1 MRQVRH
7 FYRSVKP
14 DFEYCFNVETS
25 APLTAE
31 ELRILR
37 WLLAQTFEIEH
48 FGEKSFLKPVRNVVE
63 VGPRLDFETAYSTNA
78 VAICHACGLEKVA
91 RVERSRRYLLPAEV
105 DREDF
110 VAGNHDRMTE
120 YPYREPLRSFATKA
134 VPEKVHDVPVM
145 AGGIDA
151 LREFNRQNG
160 LGMDEWDVEFY
171 LNLFTKILGRNPT
184 NVELF
189 MLGNN
194 NSEHSRHWFFKGKL
208 VIDGRQVPDSLLQV
222 VKSTMSRNP
231 TNSVIAFSDNSSAIR
246 GYRIQTITPRQ
257 PGTCSAFVPNQ
268 FDYHLLF
275 TAETHNYP
283 SGVQPFQ
290 GATTGTGGRIR
301 DGHATG
307 RGSLVIA
314 GTAGYCTA
322 ALSIPDHSI
331 PGEPAG
337 LAYPFELAS
346 PLEILIEASNGASD
360 YGNKFGEPIIQG
372 FVRTFEQI
380 LPDNERRG
388 WVKPIMFTGG
398 IGQIDARHTR
408 KEKPKR
414 GMLIVQ
420 VGGPAYRIG
429 MGGGSASSMMQGE
442 NIAELD
448 FNAVQ
453 RGDAEMENKLNRVI
467 RACVEMGD
475 ENPVL
480 VVHDQ
485 GAGGPGNVLTEI
497 TDPAGGNIGI
507 RRIRLGDLSLSV
519 VEIWCAEYQERCAF
533 LVHPR
538 RIDEFSAICRR
549 EKVNCEVLGEIT
561 EDGRIVVFDEQ
572 DNSRPVDLPLDR
584 VLGELPQKSYI
595 IERVPRKLRPLRL
608 PQELSVEE
616 ATRLALRLPC
626 VGSKGFLVRKVD
638 RAVTGLIAQQ
648 QCCGPLQL
656 PVSDVAVVAQSH
668 FGLTGA
674 AIAIGEQPIKMLI
687 DEKAGSRM
695 AVGEMLTNM
704 VSARI
709 SSLSHIKCSVNWMW
723 AAKLPGE
730 GARIYD
736 AATAMAELMTTLGIA
751 ADGGK
756 DSISMAAKVGGE
768 TVKSPGEVV
777 ISGYATVPDISKK
790 ATPDIKRPG
799 ESKLVFID
807 LAEGRN
813 RLGGSALA
821 QAFGQIGDDSPDVDN
836 PSLLISAFNAVQR
849 MLDDNLVLACHDR
862 SDGGLITTLAE
873 MAMAGNC
880 GISVQLTD
888 KEAVI
893 PQLFSEELGLVVE
906 CLAANEKLVRGI
918 LDQYRVPFVILG
930 NTRREKQV
938 IVRHGSRIALN
949 IGTVELLSWW
959 EATSDRLEE
968 EQMNP
973 VLAREQ
979 VQYHNRSGL
988 TYRLTFEPGATSR
1001 EILNRT
1007 DKPRV
1012 AIIREEGSNGDRE
1025 MASAFFWAGFEPW
1038 DIAMTDLAEER
1049 ITLDKFRGV
1058 VFVGGFAYADV
1069 LDSAKGWAG
1078 IIRFNPKLHEMF
1090 HHFFNR
1096 RDTFSLAI
1104 CNGCQLM
1111 AFLGILPWQGIPENE
1126 QPRFIRNTS
1135 GRFESHWGMVRISES
1150 PSIMLKGMAG
1160 SILGIWTDHGEG
1172 CLHCPNPEILL
1183 SAQQRGITPVAYVD
1197 DEWTATEK
1205 YRFNPNGSPL
1215 GIMSF
1220 CSPDGRH
1227 LAMMPHPERSFL
1239 LWQWPWVPEEW
1250 KDRKWQSDIGAHHL
1264 WASPWLRLF
1273 QNAREWCDHPSS
1285 ESSLR
1290 VLQ

>member
-1 MRQVRH
+1 MQEVRH

-14 DFEYCFNVETS
+14 DFEYCFNVETA
-25 APLTAE
+25 APLTTDD
-31 ELRILR
+31 LRILR
-37 WLLAQTFEIEH
+37 WLLAETFDLEH
-48 FGEKSFLKPVRNVVE
+48 FGEKSLLKPVRNVIE

-78 VAICHACGLEKVA
+78 VAICHACGVEKVT
-91 RVERSRRYLLPAEV
+91 RVERSRRHLLSSEI
-105 DREDF
+105 DRDDF
-110 VAGNHDRMTE
+110 IARNHDRMTE
-120 YPYREPLRSFATKA
+120 SPYRQPLKSFATKA
-134 VPEKVHDVPVM
+134 VPERVYDVPLM
-145 AGGIDA
+145 AGGIGELA
-151 LREFNRQNG
+151 KFNRQNG
-160 LGMDEWDVEFY
+160 LGMDEWDIEFY
-171 LNLFTKILGRNPT
+171 LNLFTRILRRNPT

-222 VKSTMSRNP
+222 VKSTLFTNP
-231 TNSVIAFSDNSSAIR
+231 ANSVIAFSDNSSAIR

-257 PGTCSAFVPNQ
+257 PAACSPFVPRQ
-268 FDYHLLF
+268 FDYDILF

-322 ALSIPDHSI
+322 ALNIPNHSI
-331 PGEPAG
+331 PGEPVG

-398 IGQIDARHTR
+398 VGQIDARHTK
-408 KEKPKR
+408 KERPGR

-429 MGGGSASSMMQGE
+429 MGGGSASSMLQGE

-475 ENPVL
+475 GNPVL

-485 GAGGPGNVLTEI
+485 GAGGPANVLTEI

-507 RRIRLGDLSLSV
+507 RRIRLGDPSLSAA
-519 VEIWCAEYQERCAF
+519 EIWCAEYQERCAF
-533 LVHPR
+533 LIHPG

-561 EDGRIVVFDEQ
+561 EDGRIVVSDEQ
-572 DNSRPVDLPLDR
+572 DNSTPVDLPLDR
-584 VLGELPQKSYI
+584 ILGELPQKSYI
-595 IERVPRKLRPLRL
+595 IERVPRKLEPLRL
-608 PQELSVEE
+608 PRELSVEE
-616 ATRLALRLPC
+616 ATRLVLRLPS

-668 FGLTGA
+668 FGLTGG

-687 DEKAGSRM
+687 DEKAGARM
-695 AVGEMLTNM
+695 SVGEMLTNM

-756 DSISMAAKVGGE
+756 DSISMAAKVGSE
-768 TVKSPGEVV
+768 NVKSPGEVV
-777 ISGYATVPDISKK
+777 ISGYATMPDISKK

-821 QAFGQIGDDSPDVDN
+821 QAFGQIGDDSPDVED
-836 PSLLISAFNAVQR
+836 PSLLINAFNAVQR
-849 MLDDNLVLACHDR
+849 MVDDNLILACHDR

-880 GISVQLTD
+880 GISIQLTD

-893 PQLFSEELGLVVE
+893 PQLFCEELGLVIE
-906 CLAANEKLVRGI
+906 CLAADEKLVQSI
-918 LDQYRVPFVILG
+918 LGEYGVPFLILG
-930 NTRREKQV
+930 NTEREKQV
-938 IVRHGSRIALN
+938 IIRHDNSIALD
-949 IGTVELLSWW
+949 IGTAELLSWW

-973 VLAREQ
+973 VVAREQ
-979 VQYHNRSGL
+979 LQHRNRSGAR
-988 TYRLTFEPGATSR
+988 YRLTFEPGATPP
-1001 EILNRT
+1001 EILHRT
-1007 DKPRV
+1007 DKPKV
-1012 AIIREEGSNGDRE
+1012 AIIREEGSNADRE

-1049 ITLDKFRGV
+1049 ITLDRFRGV
-1058 VFVGGFAYADV
+1058 AFVGGFAYADV

-1090 HHFFNR
+1090 HRFFNR
-1096 RDTFSLAI
+1096 KDTFSLAV

-1111 AFLGILPWQGIPENE
+1111 ALLGILPWQGIPEKE

-1150 PSIMLKGMAG
+1150 PSIMLKGMEG
-1160 SILGIWTDHGEG
+1160 SVLGIWTDHGEG
-1172 CLHCPNPEILL
+1172 CLYCPDPEILVN
-1183 SAQQRGITPVAYVD
+1183 AQQQGLTPMAYVD
-1197 DEWTATEK
+1197 DEWTPTQK
-1205 YRFNPNGSPL
+1205 YRLNPNGSPL
-1215 GIMSF
+1215 GIMAF

-1227 LAMMPHPERSFL
+1227 LGMMPHPERSFL
-1239 LWQWPWVPEEW
+1239 LWQWPWIPEEW
-1250 KDRKWQSDIGAHHL
+1250 KARKWQSDVGDHHL

-1273 QNAREWCDHPSS
+1273 QNAREWCDRQVSCEVPL
-1285 ESSLR
+1285 LR
-1290 VLQ
+1290 

>member
-1 MRQVRH
+1 MPQVRH

-25 APLTAE
+25 APLTTD
-31 ELRILR
+31 ELRVLR

-48 FGEKSFLKPVRNVVE
+48 FGEKSFLKPVKKVVE
-63 VGPRLDFETAYSTNA
+63 VGPRLDFATAYSTNA
-78 VAICHACGLEKVA
+78 VAICHACGLEKVT
-91 RVERSRRYLLPAEV
+91 RVERSRRYLLSAEV
-105 DREDF
+105 DRDDF

-120 YPYREPLRSFATKA
+120 YPYRGPLRSFTTKA
-134 VPEKVHDVPVM
+134 LPEKVHDVPVL
-145 AGGIDA
+145 AGGIDE

-160 LGMDEWDVEFY
+160 LGMDGWDLEFY
-171 LNLFTKILGRNPT
+171 LNLFTKILRRNPT

-208 VIDGRQVPDSLLQV
+208 VIDGRQVLHSLLQV
-222 VKSTMSRNP
+222 VKSTISRNP
-231 TNSVIAFSDNSSAIR
+231 ANSIIAFSDNSSAIH
-246 GYRIQTITPRQ
+246 GYRIQTITPQ
-257 PGTCSAFVPNQ
+257 HPGTCSAFVPKQ

-322 ALSIPDHSI
+322 ALNIPDHSI

-360 YGNKFGEPIIQG
+360 YGNKFGEPVIQG

-398 IGQIDARHTR
+398 IGQIDARHT
-408 KEKPKR
+408 KKAEPKR

-429 MGGGSASSMMQGE
+429 MGGGSASSMLQGE

-497 TDPAGGNIGI
+497 TDPAGGSIGI

-533 LVHPR
+533 LIHPE
-538 RIDEFSAICRR
+538 RINEFSAICRR

-572 DNSRPVDLPLDR
+572 DNSKPVDLPLDR

-595 IERVPRKLRPLRL
+595 IERVPRKLKPLRL
-608 PQELSVEE
+608 PQELTVAE
-616 ATRLALRLPC
+616 ATRLVLRLPS

-674 AIAIGEQPIKMLI
+674 ATAIGEQPIKMLI

-704 VSARI
+704 VCARI

-730 GARIYD
+730 GAMIYD

-756 DSISMAAKVGGE
+756 DSISMAAKVGSE

-807 LAEGRN
+807 LAQGRN

-821 QAFGQIGDDSPDVDN
+821 QAFGQIGDDSPDADN
-836 PSLLISAFNAVQR
+836 PSLLTSAFSSVQR
-849 MLDDNLVLACHDR
+849 MLDDGLVLACHDR
-862 SDGGLITTLAE
+862 SDGGLVTTLAE

-893 PQLFSEELGLVVE
+893 PQLFCEELGLVIE
-906 CLAANEKLVRGI
+906 CLAADEKLVRRI
-918 LDQYRVPFVILG
+918 LDEYGVPFVILG
-930 NTRREKQV
+930 NTERGKRV
-938 IVRHGSRIALN
+938 IIRHGSTIALN
-949 IGTVELLSWW
+949 IGTAQLLSWW
-959 EATSDRLEE
+959 EATSDRLEQ

-973 VLAREQ
+973 VLAGEQ
-979 VQYHNRSGL
+979 AQYHDRSGL
-988 TYRLTFEPGATSR
+988 RYRLTFEPGATPP
-1001 EILNRT
+1001 EILNRA
-1007 DKPRV
+1007 DKPKV

-1049 ITLDKFRGV
+1049 ITLDEFRGV

-1090 HHFFNR
+1090 HRFFNR
-1096 RDTFSLAI
+1096 QDTFSLAI

-1135 GRFESHWGMVRISES
+1135 GRFESHWGMVKISQS

-1160 SILGIWTDHGEG
+1160 SVLGVWTDHGEG

-1183 SAQQRGITPVAYVD
+1183 SAQRQGLTPVAYVD
-1197 DEWTATEK
+1197 DEWTPTEK

-1220 CSPDGRH
+1220 CSADGRH

-1250 KDRKWQSDIGAHHL
+1250 KTRKWQSDVGAHHL

-1273 QNAREWCDHPSS
+1273 QNAREWCDHQVSS
-1285 ESSLR
+1285 I
-1290 VLQ
+1290 